1 MGIGMKFGLIGGSD
15 GNGHPYS
22 WTAILNGYDEKFMS
36 SCPYPV
42 IPNYLSKKN
51 TGDFLNSA
59 KVTCIWTQ
67 DLKLSRHIAQST
79 FVDNILTHYGDM
91 VGVVDGVIIA
101 RDDYKFAA
109 QLAIYFLSQGIPV
122 YLDKPGA
129 VSIIDAKK
137 LLAAR
142 RNKFH
147 FFSCSALKYAKE
159 FNFQKDFLINDN
171 LKPLNISGV
180 VPKSWDKYIIHVL
193 SPLYPYLL
201 KLGDP
206 IASKR
211 IVEPPSVKME
221 FIFKDGST
229 VSLHA
234 TGMDD
239 VDVSIGIS
247 QAENTMIYQVVDPFE
262 SFKAGL
268 QCFIDMVA
276 LRNNWFCDV
285 EFLSTTKYIE
295 SGML

>member
-22 WTAILNGYDEKFMS
+22 WTAILNGYDEKVMS

-67 DLKLSRHIAQST
+67 DLKLSRHIAEAT
-79 FVDNILTHYGDM
+79 FIDNILTDYGDM

-109 QLAIYFLSQGIPV
+109 QLAIYFLSRGIPV

-129 VSIIDAKK
+129 VNVVDAKK
-137 LLAAR
+137 LLQAR
-142 RNKFH
+142 KNKFQL
-147 FFSCSALKYAKE
+147 FSCSALKYAKE
-159 FNFQKDFLINDN
+159 FNFQNDFLINDN
-171 LKPLNISGV
+171 LMPLSISGV

-193 SPLYPYLL
+193 NPLYPYLS
-201 KLGDP
+201 KLGNP
-206 IASKR
+206 LASKK
-211 IVEPPSVKME
+211 IVESSSVKME
-221 FIFKDGST
+221 YAFKDGSI
-229 VSLHA
+229 VYLHA
-234 TGMDD
+234 TGRDD
-239 VDVSIGIS
+239 VDISISIS
-247 QAENTMIYQVVDPFE
+247 QIEKTVIYKVVDPFE

-268 QCFIDMVA
+268 QCFIDMVE